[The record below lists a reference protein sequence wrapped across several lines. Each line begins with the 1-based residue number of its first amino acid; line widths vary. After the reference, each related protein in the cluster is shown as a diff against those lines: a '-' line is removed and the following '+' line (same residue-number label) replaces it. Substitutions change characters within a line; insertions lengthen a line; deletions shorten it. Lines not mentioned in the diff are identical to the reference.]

1 MYNSTLINTNEAAGI
16 LNCTP
21 DKVALLIRKGR
32 LKAIR
37 RKNRWMLNPK
47 EVKKHLTTKLR
58 LDFIN
63 SLPQPLVAVLLN
75 GSQWEVNDIDVET
88 GLLRIIVS
96 GMLQVM
102 HISEIDSFL
111 DAEGITHS
119 TDSFYE
125 GG

>member
-1 MYNSTLINTNEAAGI
+1 MTKPILINTNKAAEMLGT
-16 LNCTP
+16 TP
-21 DKVALLIRKGR
+21 DDIALLVRKGK
-32 LKAIR
+32 LKAVR
-37 RKNRWMLNPK
+37 RKNRWMLNPE

-63 SLPQPLVAVLLN
+63 SLHQPLVAVLLN
-75 GSQWEVNDIDVET
+75 GSQYEVNDIDVET

-96 GMLQVM
+96 GRLQVM

-125 GG
+125 ER